1 MDMKNNKEIKEDERM
16 DSNNILYFAY
26 GSNMNIGQ
34 MHERCP
40 GNRFIGKAHLEGFKF
55 VFDGHSDKRQGSVA
69 NVIQSAENNVE
80 GGLFAIT
87 ESDLKTLDKSE
98 GYPSVYNR
106 AELTVKDEKGNS
118 FHALVYK
125 RIGERTG
132 KPSKSYLNT
141 ILKGAENCH
150 LSERYIKEFLKE

>member
-1 MDMKNNKEIKEDERM
+1 M
-16 DSNNILYFAY
+16 
-26 GSNMNIGQ
+26 
-34 MHERCP
+34 
-40 GNRFIGKAHLEGFKF
+40 
-55 VFDGHSDKRQGSVA
+55 FDGHSDKRQGSVA

-87 ESDLKTLDKSE
+87 ESDLKTVDKSE

-118 FHALVYK
+118 FRALVYK

-141 ILKGAENCH
+141 ILKDAEDCY
-150 LSERYIKEFLKE
+150 LSERYITEFLKE